1 VNASPP
7 SLSPRCWAEIDLGA
21 LERNLRAIRAH
32 LPAGI
37 RYVAVVKADAYGHG
51 LTAVVSRLLQAGV
64 DALAVADVR
73 EGTRIR
79 ELAGGWPVLVLG
91 PVLPGEEG
99 RLLAADLTPTV
110 SSAAEVA
117 RFARAADRERR
128 RLPVHL
134 NVDTGMGRLGAWYEE
149 AGAVLE
155 ALLGEPALR
164 LAGVYTH
171 YSDAAHSPAFTRLQR
186 DRFLAFLHD
195 QRERLRPGGD
205 LLVHADNS
213 AGTEAFVPDSPV
225 NAVRVGLLQY
235 GIRQYGDSVFER
247 VRVAPVFRFAARV
260 GLVKEL
266 PAGVPVSYGRTFT
279 TSRPTRTA
287 VLTVGYGDG
296 LPTTASNR
304 AEVLLRGKRCPVIG
318 RVTMDQTIV
327 DATAVPEVQPGDTAV
342 LVGDQDG
349 RTISVEEFAEWCG
362 AIPWEVFTSLSARV
376 QRVYPAARA

>member
-1 VNASPP
+1 MSEGPP
-7 SLSPRCWAEIDLGA
+7 SCPRRCWAEIDLAA

-32 LPAGI
+32 LPSGV
-37 RYVAVVKADAYGHG
+37 RYLAVVKADAYGHG

-73 EGTRIR
+73 EGARIR

-91 PVLPGEEG
+91 PVLPGEEA
-99 RLLAADLTPTV
+99 RLLAGNLTPTV
-110 SSAAEVA
+110 SSPEEVA
-117 RFARAADRERR
+117 RFARAAERYGC

-134 NVDTGMGRLGAWYEE
+134 NVDTGMGRLGAWHEE

-155 ALLGEPALR
+155 ALWREPALR
-164 LAGVYTH
+164 LSGVYTH
-171 YSDAAHSPAFTRLQR
+171 YSDAAHSPTYTRLQR
-186 DRFLAFLHD
+186 DRFLAFL
-195 QRERLRPGGD
+195 RKESESLSRTED

-213 AGTEAFVPDSPV
+213 AGTEAFVPESPV

-235 GIRQYGDSVFER
+235 GIRQYGDSLFET
-247 VRVAPVFRFAARV
+247 VPVTPVFRFSARV
-260 GLVKEL
+260 GLVKDL

-304 AEVLLRGKRCPVIG
+304 AHVLLQGRRCPVIG

-327 DATAVPEVQPGDTAV
+327 DATAVPAVRAGDTAV
-342 LVGDQDG
+342 LVGEQG
-349 RTISVEEFAEWCG
+349 GEKLSVEEFAAWCE

-376 QRVYPAARA
+376 QRVYPSARA

>member
-1 VNASPP
+1 MSDCPP
-7 SLSPRCWAEIDLGA
+7 SSPRRCWAEIDLGA

-73 EGTRIR
+73 EGARIR

-91 PVLPGEEG
+91 PVLPGEEA
-99 RLLAADLTPTV
+99 RLLAGDLTPTV
-110 SSAAEVA
+110 SSAEEVR
-117 RFARAADRERR
+117 RFARAAEQVGR

-134 NVDTGMGRLGAWYEE
+134 NVDTGMGRLGAWYEA
-149 AGAVLE
+149 AGAVLRS
-155 ALLGEPALR
+155 LLAEPTLR

-171 YSDAAHSPAFTRLQR
+171 YSDAAHSPEHTRLQR
-186 DRFLAFLHD
+186 DRFLAFLQD
-195 QRERLRPGGD
+195 QRERLGPVDD

-235 GIRQYGDSVFER
+235 GIRQYGDSLFDAVP
-247 VRVAPVFRFAARV
+247 VAPVFRFAARV
-260 GLVKEL
+260 GLVKDL

-304 AEVLLRGKRCPVIG
+304 AQVLLHGQRCPVIG

-327 DATAVPEVQPGDTAV
+327 DATAVPTVQPGDTAV
-342 LVGDQDG
+342 LVGEQG
-349 RTISVEEFAEWCG
+349 GQAVSVEEFAAWCE
-362 AIPWEVFTSLSARV
+362 AIPWEVFTSLSSRV
-376 QRVYPAARA
+376 QRVYPAPRA